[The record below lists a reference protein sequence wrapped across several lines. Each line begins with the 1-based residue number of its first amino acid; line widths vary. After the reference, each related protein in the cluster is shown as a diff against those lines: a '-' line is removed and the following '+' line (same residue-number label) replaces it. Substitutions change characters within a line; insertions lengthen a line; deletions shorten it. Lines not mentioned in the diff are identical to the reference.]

1 MHSDDNSEKLVMK
14 LRIKDIYENEDDEES
29 DIIYLK
35 EVIDQILNDLTLSG
49 IPEISKV
56 TLANY
61 NEIEY
66 DSVTGGIVKNNNYT
80 KNWML

>member
-1 MHSDDNSEKLVMK
+1 MHSDDNSDKLVMK
-14 LRIKDIYENEDDEES
+14 LRIKDIYEIEDDEES
-29 DIIYLK
+29 DIFYLK
-35 EVIDQILNDLTLSG
+35 EVIDQILNDLTVSG

-56 TLANY
+56 TFANY

-66 DSVTGGIVKNNNYT
+66 DSVTGGVVKNNNYT

>member
-1 MHSDDNSEKLVMK
+1 MK

-35 EVIDQILNDLTLSG
+35 EVIDQILNDLIVSG

-61 NEIEY
+61 NVIEY

-80 KNWML
+80 KNWMI

>member
-1 MHSDDNSEKLVMK
+1 MHSDDNSDKLVMK

-29 DIIYLK
+29 DIFYLK
-35 EVIDQILNDLTLSG
+35 EVIYQILNDLTVSG

-56 TLANY
+56 TFANY

>member
-1 MHSDDNSEKLVMK
+1 MHSDDNSQKLVMK

>member
-1 MHSDDNSEKLVMK
+1 MHSDDNSDKLVMK

-29 DIIYLK
+29 DIFYLK
-35 EVIDQILNDLTLSG
+35 EVIYQILNDLTVSG

-56 TLANY
+56 TFANY

-66 DSVTGGIVKNNNYT
+66 DSVTGGIVKNNIYT